1 MSKKEGTVKEARV
14 SISHALS
21 SFKSSTAKLVVKGY
35 ISEEDARVLKEIKDK
50 AVNKYV
56 KDKF

>member
-1 MSKKEGTVKEARV
+1 MKEVVEKKEARV

-35 ISEEDARVLKEIKDK
+35 ISEADAKVLKDIKDK
-50 AVNKYV
+50 AVSRYIKE
-56 KDKF
+56 KF